1 MRKRFAVTL
10 AAGGRWP
17 DAQVGGVG
25 FPFNWVKVD
34 NTGGSNPVSVG
45 LNAGV
50 QAGDVI
56 DSLWTVNK
64 GHVRVFN
71 VAGPKQPDGTNMEDW
86 PNQLYLVSGSGT
98 TVVIEVAD
106 HPIVDMVFA
115 T

>member
-1 MRKRFAVTL
+1 VRKRFAITL

-17 DAQVGGVG
+17 DGQTGGIG
-25 FPFNWVKVD
+25 FAFNWVKVD

-56 DSLWTVNK
+56 DSLMTVSK
-64 GHVRVFN
+64 AHVRVFN
-71 VAGPKQPDGTNMEDW
+71 VAGPKNADGSNTEDW
-86 PNQLYLVSGSGT
+86 PNQVYLVSALGT
-98 TVVIEVAD
+98 TVILEVAD
-106 HPIVDMVFA
+106 HPIVDMVYA